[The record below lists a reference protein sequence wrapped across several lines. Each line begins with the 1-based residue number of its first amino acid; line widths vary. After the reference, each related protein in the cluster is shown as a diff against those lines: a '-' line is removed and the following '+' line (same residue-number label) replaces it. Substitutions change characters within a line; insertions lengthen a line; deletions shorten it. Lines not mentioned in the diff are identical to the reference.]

1 MPKIPING
9 FDLAF
14 ERRGGGRPLLLIH
27 GYPLDHTIW
36 NEVTPHL
43 EDRFDLILPDLRGF
57 GESDAVEAVYHM
69 DDFASDL
76 ARLLDHLGIEQAF
89 VAGHS
94 MGGYVSLAFA
104 RAYPQRMLGLGLIAS
119 QAAADSPERKAGR
132 YQSAAEVAEK
142 GVEIL
147 VASMPARLSADA
159 HLQALLREVIAR
171 QSVAGALGALRAMA
185 EREDAF
191 SLLLSL
197 KTPLV
202 IVHGEAD
209 ALIPVERAR
218 EMKAALPSAH
228 YIELPGLGHMPML
241 ENPRAVAEALKRL
254 PSAGNG

>member
-1 MPKIPING
+1 MPKVSING
-9 FDLAF
+9 FYLAF
-14 ERRGGGRPLLLIH
+14 ERRGRGRPLLLIH

-36 NEVTPHL
+36 NEVAPRL
-43 EDRFDLILPDLRGF
+43 ADRFDLILPDLRGF
-57 GESDAVEAVYHM
+57 GASDAVETAYNM
-69 DDFASDL
+69 DDLASDL
-76 ARLLDHLGIEQAF
+76 ARLLDHLGIEKAYL
-89 VAGHS
+89 AGHS

-147 VASMPARLSADA
+147 AAGLSVKLSAEA
-159 HLQALLREVIAR
+159 RLQALVREVIAR
-171 QSVAGALGALRAMA
+171 QSTAGAIGALRAMA
-185 EREDAF
+185 ERDDALSWLQ
-191 SLLLSL
+191 SLTL
-197 KTPLV
+197 PLV
-202 IVHGEAD
+202 IVHGDAD

-241 ENPRAVAEALKRL
+241 ENPRAVAEALHL
-254 PSAGNG
+254 LLSEGSG